1 MNKKNI
7 PNFFCILRIIL
18 TPVIVFLLLYS
29 ARLADLFPFSLYRN
43 TSFGQAMVDALDT
56 ANSFSIVIAGVIFV
70 LAMITDYLDGH
81 YARKYNVVSDKGKML
96 DPLADKILILGTLI
110 SFFLLDYQVQWPWEF
125 AQWLKPLA
133 MIFPV
138 SIIVL
143 REILV
148 TVLRSIAAKKGV
160 VVAAKMW
167 GKVKTCS
174 QTAALIIY
182 FFAAFVHFPIYGQ
195 IMVWIAA
202 IITLLSLFPYL
213 KTFFSIF
220 KKE

>member
-1 MNKKNI
+1 
-7 PNFFCILRIIL
+7 
-18 TPVIVFLLLYS
+18 
-29 ARLADLFPFSLYRN
+29 
-43 TSFGQAMVDALDT
+43 
-56 ANSFSIVIAGVIFV
+56 
-70 LAMITDYLDGH
+70 
-81 YARKYNVVSDKGKML
+81 
-96 DPLADKILILGTLI
+96 
-110 SFFLLDYQVQWPWEF
+110 
-125 AQWLKPLA
+125 
-133 MIFPV
+133 
-138 SIIVL
+138 
-143 REILV
+143 
-148 TVLRSIAAKKGV
+148 LRSIAAKKGV